1 MLTAYFTVF
10 TLTTLAALMNSKA
23 RRLVYVILVSWAV
36 TTFCERLG
44 MIIDRPLQVMA
55 PAIDGLTFWAMLLKT
70 LETPTIENRI
80 AVRMM
85 AFLLGVHA
93 AFTALLALGAQA
105 HFAYMWSINGV
116 YLCVML
122 TLVGDLR
129 DAWQR
134 ATSLLDRAR
143 DFLSFSAGVFA
154 TPKGRYREETAGLGL
169 GVQEAH
175 CQLHIPSV
183 EAR

>member
-1 MLTAYFTVF
+1 MLTAYFIIF
-10 TLTTLAALMNSKA
+10 TLTTLVALTNNKA

-36 TTFCERLG
+36 SFLCERVG
-44 MIIDRPLQVMA
+44 LQTMA
-55 PAIDGLTFWAMLLKT
+55 PHIDALTFYGMLLAT
-70 LETPTIENRI
+70 LRNPARENI
-80 AVRMM
+80 VATRMM
-85 AFLLGVHA
+85 AFLLFLHA

-129 DAWQR
+129 NAWQR
-134 ATSLLDRAR
+134 AISFLDGAWRLMFGR
-143 DFLSFSAGVFA
+143 SGVFA
-154 TPKGRYREETAGLGL
+154 TPKGRYREEAGGL
-169 GVQEAH
+169 GVGVSQAH
-175 CQLHIPSV
+175 RQLHIPSV